1 VPAAERESDA
11 IWTEVG
17 DRHDRR
23 DPFVGEIEREEWG
36 LGELDGPRCKEG
48 RLVGL
53 AAGLSENLGWEREM

>member
-17 DRHDRR
+17 DGPDRR

-53 AAGLSENLGWEREM
+53 LLG